1 MSIGGGIEYE
11 YQIININKNDIIKRL
26 KSFGAKKIHKK
37 IVYSSI
43 YYWSQDKMV
52 FFRIRNELNNTTIT
66 KKILRPNK
74 MALEYEIDIK
84 KGSSF
89 EEIDNFV
96 KNIIPSNYDKVSTE
110 KLREKWELK
119 NLCHEIVFDT
129 WPGLEE
135 YMEIDCNSKKDLDKI
150 LKLLNLTNNKKFIG
164 GAFDYYMDFYGIEN
178 RAVLKILSLE
188 FRNIDKVL
196 SKYIKK
202 NKNLIKNIKN
212 KQIRQLNIK

>member
-26 KSFGAKKIHKK
+26 KSLGAKKIHKK

-43 YYWSQDKMV
+43 YYWSPDKMV